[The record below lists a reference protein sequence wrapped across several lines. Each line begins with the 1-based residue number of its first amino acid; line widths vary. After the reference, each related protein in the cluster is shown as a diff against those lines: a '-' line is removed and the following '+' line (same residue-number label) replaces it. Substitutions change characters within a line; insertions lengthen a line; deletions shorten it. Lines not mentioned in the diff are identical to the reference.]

1 MSETIA
7 PNAAELIDL
16 DFFKDDTTARLLG
29 VITALGGE
37 VYVLKAMVNRLT
49 VALENQGVVS
59 AETLAEAGASE
70 AHRAWQAVA
79 LGAAVTLQGLYGL
92 LEAGWS
98 QGPTAPLD
106 WLGAACIPLVW
117 VGLKALDAGRN
128 AL

>member
-70 AHRAWQAVA
+70 AHRAWQAEEEKIF
-79 LGAAVTLQGLYGL
+79 GAEL
-92 LEAGWS
+92 LRPWLEPDEA
-98 QGPTAPLD
+98 PD
-106 WLGAACIPLVW
+106 VRRFM
-117 VGLKALDAGRN
+117 DME
-128 AL
+128 